1 MRGKGLAQILWNVS
15 PVTDYCEVLRSP
27 GAQRLECV
35 ELAPAFGTATLNES
49 ASPSSVAVLRRVDE
63 LDALQT
69 LRVTAMSTF
78 LYVSIAR
85 AAQTKN
91 YPGRTVAGFACVV
104 HPAEA
109 RGVNEIQLA
118 GAQIY

>member
-15 PVTDYCEVLRSP
+15 PVTDFGAVLTSP
-27 GAQRLECV
+27 GAKRLECV

-49 ASPSSVAVLRRVDE
+49 ASE

-78 LYVSIAR
+78 LRIIQVKRLQVSRASYVPLR
-85 AAQTKN
+85 R
-91 YPGRTVAGFACVV
+91 G
-104 HPAEA
+104 
-109 RGVNEIQLA
+109 GVNEIQLA
-118 GAQIY
+118 GAQIN

>member
-15 PVTDYCEVLRSP
+15 PVTYSGAVRTSP
-27 GAQRLECV
+27 GAKRSECV
-35 ELAPAFGTATLNES
+35 ELAPALGTATLNES
-49 ASPSSVAVLRRVDE
+49 ASE

-78 LYVSIAR
+78 LYVSVVR
-85 AAQTKN
+85 AAQTEN
-91 YPGRTVAGFACVV
+91 YPGQTVAGFACVV
-104 HPAEA
+104 RPAEA

-118 GAQIY
+118 GAQIN